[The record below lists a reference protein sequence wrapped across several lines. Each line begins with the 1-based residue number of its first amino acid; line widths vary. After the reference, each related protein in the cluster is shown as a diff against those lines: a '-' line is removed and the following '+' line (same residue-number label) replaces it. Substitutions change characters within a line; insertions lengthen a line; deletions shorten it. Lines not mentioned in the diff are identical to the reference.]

1 MCNRKTI
8 RRTDH
13 CFSVGHL
20 PRTHASMLPF
30 IPLCLGH
37 VRPVETSAPP
47 PPPGAIVID
56 LISEDEDSEPSSVP
70 TPPPAA
76 PAPPPLLPPDPTRRD
91 GLFIAHSRV
100 LVESGPTAGS
110 FLGEPG
116 LFTSEAIPAG
126 AFVAFY
132 TGAFFTVDELMN
144 IPDDKLQALSRYAV
158 EVEKHGVIVSPVAD
172 AGRDRNHINFTLHAA
187 AAMNE
192 PNASGEANVFAQASV
207 VEAIG
212 NDDELHSYVVVCIF
226 TCSRIEA
233 GEELLWNYG
242 DGYQPIRDQVGYG
255 AGSRC
260 ADELIDSLRLSSPH
274 SRVMAILRDGRR
286 AADALYELSL
296 GGSDTSGE
304 DWVPA
309 KRRR

>member
-1 MCNRKTI
+1 MHRP
-8 RRTDH
+8 

-20 PRTHASMLPF
+20 PHTHASMLPF

-70 TPPPAA
+70 IPPPAT
-76 PAPPPLLPPDPTRRD
+76 PAPPPLLPPDLTRRD
-91 GLFIAHSRV
+91 GMFIAPSRV

-116 LFTSEAIPAG
+116 LFTSDVIPAG

-132 TGAFFTVDELMN
+132 TGNFFTRDEFMGLPDVDR
-144 IPDDKLQALSRYAV
+144 QALSRYAV
-158 EVEKHGVIVSPVAD
+158 EVEKHGVLVSPIAD
-172 AGRDRNHINFTLHAA
+172 TGTDRDHINFTLHAA

-212 NDDELHSYVVVCIF
+212 NDAEIHSFVVFCIF
-226 TCSRIEA
+226 TCSRIDA

-242 DGYQPIRDQVGYG
+242 DGYQSIREHVGYE
-255 AGSRC
+255 AGSPC
-260 ADELIDSLRLSSPH
+260 ADDLINSLRLPSPRG
-274 SRVMAILRDGRR
+274 RVELILRDGRR
-286 AADALYELSL
+286 VDDALYELALS
-296 GGSDTSGE
+296 GSDSSAD
-304 DWVPA
+304 DWEPA
-309 KRRR
+309 KRRRR